1 MMIDHKLTV
10 FIGDCGWGDESMERV
25 TQQKLMSL
33 FEKSISDKV
42 TLLYDHTSAIS
53 ITPSIFVK
61 NGRILL
67 SFRCASYCK

>member
-33 FEKSISDKV
+33 FEKK
-42 TLLYDHTSAIS
+42 Y
-53 ITPSIFVK
+53 
-61 NGRILL
+61 
-67 SFRCASYCK
+67 FRQSNIVI

>member
-33 FEKSISDKV
+33 FEKVFQTK
-42 TLLYDHTSAIS
+42 
-53 ITPSIFVK
+53 
-61 NGRILL
+61 
-67 SFRCASYCK
+67 